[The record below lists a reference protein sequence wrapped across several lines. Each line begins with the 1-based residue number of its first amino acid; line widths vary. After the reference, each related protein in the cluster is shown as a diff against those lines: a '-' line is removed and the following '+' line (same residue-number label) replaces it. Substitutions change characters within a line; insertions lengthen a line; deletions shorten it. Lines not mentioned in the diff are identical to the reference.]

1 MGVAGCGSCD
11 FTDDGFAGPG
21 GAGDLLLDLA
31 IVFSL
36 AAAGVVFFPA
46 VLPGVGRVRIKS
58 SRPSS
63 SICLV
68 PACLA

>member
-1 MGVAGCGSCD
+1 MGVASCGSCD
-11 FTDDGFAGPG
+11 FTGGDLAGP

-31 IVFSL
+31 FVFLL
-36 AAAGVVFFPA
+36 AAAGVVLFPA
-46 VLPGVGRVRIKS
+46 ILPGVGRVRISS

-63 SICLV
+63 SICFV

>member
-11 FTDDGFAGPG
+11 FTDGGFAGP

-31 IVFSL
+31 FVFLL
-36 AAAGVVFFPA
+36 AAAAVVFFPA
-46 VLPGVGRVRIKS
+46 VLPGVGRVRIRS

-63 SICLV
+63 SICFV